1 MTTDKNTSTLQS
13 LGKDIVLN
21 RMYTGSYLSSNLG
34 HEVINM
40 FQADNGKHYLY
51 LNSKGNFSKD
61 GASVSTMLLVRGIGE
76 KRVEI
81 IGLAKNLKFVKSAQC
96 KLPRDLGRV
105 DTGVQT
111 KQLAYMKEITYGGAA
126 IKDIFGEE
134 GQQSVF
140 ISYETDANNFYLPQ
154 RRIIINFKDKQDANN
169 QEAKNSENIYLKEL
183 SFGST
188 SLHQYVSETSNPG
201 DWKLLD
207 NICKN
212 PTWWKND
219 PINVVVPNNLSKQQD
234 SLFDICRIQDDENK
248 LSNALSYFIE
258 KYPKIWIKYFKEK
271 YNIELSKI
279 DSVTREEDAKID
291 NSKCEDKTG
300 GRIDLLIRTPECYII
315 MENKID
321 SRIIFQDGVSQIQR
335 YYNYVNY
342 LQREEEERLEKAKK
356 ELESKIDGYKAELGK
371 CNGMR
376 STPNRNK
383 KIDKLKTEKIEAEKE
398 LEDLPEFKER
408 EVIGFVLAPNYNPPT
423 DSELE
428 VKNGAGQIVYKYEP
442 VSYKEIY
449 DWLQDKAEVTIDKDP
464 NFKAFHNAM
473 KKHTYATKSEAIR
486 EDMMNIFFTR
496 IQKCH
501 TKKYFT
507 KSAFA
512 MSLECP
518 RRLYYAY
525 DKDKK

>member
-40 FQADNGKHYLY
+40 FQADNDKHYLY

-81 IGLAKNLKFVKSAQC
+81 IGLAKKLKFVKSAQC
-96 KLPRDLGRV
+96 TLPRDLGRV
-105 DTGVQT
+105 NEDVQQ
-111 KQLAYMKEITYGGAA
+111 KQFAYMKDITYGGVA
-126 IKDIFGEE
+126 IKKIFGDE

-140 ISYETDANNFYLPQ
+140 ISYETDAKSFYLPIK
-154 RRIIINFKDKQDANN
+154 RIIINFSSNKSKYTKDTG
-169 QEAKNSENIYLKEL
+169 ETYLSL
-183 SFGST
+183 NFAST
-188 SLHQYVSETSNPG
+188 SLHQFVRESSNDE
-201 DWKLLD
+201 DWKVL
-207 NICKN
+207 NEVC
-212 PTWWKND
+212 ND
-219 PINVVVPNNLSKQQD
+219 KTLWENDTKKAEVPKDLSEQQD

-248 LSNALSYFIE
+248 FSNALSYFIE
-258 KYPKIWIKYFKEK
+258 KYPKIWINFFKEN
-271 YNIELSKI
+271 YNIELSEI

-291 NSKCEDKTG
+291 KSKCKDKTG

-342 LQREEEERLEKAKK
+342 LQREEEERLDKAKT
-356 ELESKIDGYKAELGK
+356 ELENKIVKYKAELDK
-371 CNGMR
+371 CNGKR
-376 STPNRNK
+376 STPNRKK
-383 KIDKLKTEKIEAEKE
+383 KIDKLNTETIAAEEK
-398 LEDLPEFKER
+398 LKKLPKFKER
-408 EVIGFVLAPNYNPPT
+408 EVLGFVLAPEYNTPT

-428 VKNGAGQIVYKYEP
+428 IKNNAGQIVYKYEP

-449 DWLQDKAEVTIDKDP
+449 YWLKDNAMETIDKDP
-464 NFKAFHNAM
+464 NFKAFYNAM
-473 KKHTYATKSEAIR
+473 KKHTYVTKGEAIR
-486 EDMMNIFFTR
+486 DDMMNIFYSR
-496 IQKCH
+496 IQKSPKVSSD
-501 TKKYFT
+501 T
-507 KSAFA
+507 
-512 MSLECP
+512 
-518 RRLYYAY
+518 
-525 DKDKK
+525 DKNA

>member
-51 LNSKGNFSKD
+51 LNSKGNFSNA
-61 GASVSTMLLVRGIGE
+61 GASVGTMLLVRGIGD

-81 IGLAKNLKFVKSAQC
+81 VGLAKNLKPVESAQC
-96 KLPRDLGRV
+96 TLPRDLGIV
-105 DTGVQT
+105 DTDVQ
-111 KQLAYMKEITYGGAA
+111 KQQLEYMEQITYGGAA
-126 IKDIFGEE
+126 IKDIFGDE

-188 SLHQYVSETSNPG
+188 SLHQYVSATSNQD
-201 DWKLLD
+201 DWFLL
-207 NICKN
+207 NEICKDDRCKD
-212 PTWWKND
+212 PTWWRND
-219 PINVVVPNNLSKQQD
+219 PIKVVVPNNLSIQQD

-248 LSNALSYFIE
+248 FSNALSYFIE

-279 DSVTREEDAKID
+279 DSVTREEDAKV
-291 NSKCEDKTG
+291 DKSDWKEVTG
-300 GRIDLLIRTPECYII
+300 GRIDLLIRSDNYYII
-315 MENKID
+315 LENKID
-321 SRIIFQDGVSQIQR
+321 SNVIKDEKTGITQLER
-335 YYNYVNY
+335 YYNYVKY
-342 LQREEEERLEKAKK
+342 LQIDESERLEKKK
-356 ELESKIDGYKAELGK
+356 
-371 CNGMR
+371 
-376 STPNRNK
+376 
-383 KIDKLKTEKIEAEKE
+383 DKLKKKKTE
-398 LEDLPEFKER
+398 LEGDINKYNEWINDEKKLKYKLRGTWLDKLDDLTTEINKTEEDLKVLPEFKER
-408 EVIGFVLAPNYNPPT
+408 KVIGFVIAPNYNEPA
-423 DSELE
+423 SGERE
-428 VKNGAGQIVYKYEP
+428 VKDSDGQLVYTFEFI
-442 VSYKEIY
+442 SYGEIY
-449 DWLQDKAEVTIDKDP
+449 HWLQDNAKETIDKDP

-486 EDMMNIFFTR
+486 EDMTNIFFTR
-496 IQKCH
+496 IQN
-501 TKKYFT
+501 
-507 KSAFA
+507 
-512 MSLECP
+512 CP
-518 RRLYYAY
+518 KVSPNIDENA
-525 DKDKK
+525 

>member
-1 MTTDKNTSTLQS
+1 METDNNEYTIDPKRD
-13 LGKDIVLN
+13 DIVLN

-51 LNSKGNFSKD
+51 LNSKGNFSNA
-61 GASVSTMLLVRGIGE
+61 GTSVGTMLLVRGIGD
-76 KRVEI
+76 KRVEVV
-81 IGLAKNLKFVKSAQC
+81 GLAKNLKPVDSARC
-96 KLPRDLGRV
+96 TLPRDLGRV
-105 DTGVQT
+105 DKEVQT
-111 KQLAYMKEITYGGAA
+111 KQWAYMKEITYGGAA
-126 IKDIFGEE
+126 IKEIFGDE

-169 QEAKNSENIYLKEL
+169 QGAKNSENIYLKEL

-188 SLHQYVSETSNPG
+188 SLHQYVSKTSNPD
-201 DWKLLD
+201 DWCLLD
-207 NICKN
+207 EICNDDRCKDTNWWMNN
-212 PTWWKND
+212 PIK
-219 PINVVVPNNLSKQQD
+219 VEVPNNLSKQQD

-248 LSNALSYFIE
+248 FSNALSYFIE
-258 KYPKIWIKYFKEK
+258 KYPDIWIKFFESKGVK
-271 YNIELSKI
+271 LSNI

-342 LQREEEERLEKAKK
+342 LQREEEDRLEKAKK
-356 ELESKIDGYKAELGK
+356 ELESKIDGYKAKLGK
-371 CNGMR
+371 YNGMM

-383 KIDKLKTEKIEAEKE
+383 KIDKLKTDKDDAENE
-398 LEDLPEFKER
+398 LKSLPEFKER
-408 EVIGFVLAPNYNPPT
+408 EVIGFVLAPNYNLPT

-428 VKNGAGQIVYKYEP
+428 VKNSAGQIVYKYEP

-449 DWLQDKAEVTIDKDP
+449 DWLQDNAEVTIDKDP

-473 KKHTYATKSEAIR
+473 KKHKYATKSEAIR
-486 EDMMNIFFTR
+486 DDMMNIFFTR

-501 TKKYFT
+501 TK
-507 KSAFA
+507 SSNLAQNA
-512 MSLECP
+512 
-518 RRLYYAY
+518 
-525 DKDKK
+525 